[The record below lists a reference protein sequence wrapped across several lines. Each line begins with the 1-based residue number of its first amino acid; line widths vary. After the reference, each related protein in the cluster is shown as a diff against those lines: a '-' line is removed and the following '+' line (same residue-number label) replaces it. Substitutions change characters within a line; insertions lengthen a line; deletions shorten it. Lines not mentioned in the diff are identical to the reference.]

1 MASKQPAILAR
12 LLSGNQEWANTLKTV
27 AGAGFFKGEAEGQW
41 PKILWIGCSDS
52 RVPESVITS
61 SMPGDVFVTRN
72 IANQAHLDDDS
83 FLSVLYY
90 AVKHIGVEHVIVV
103 GHTHCGG
110 AEAGYA
116 AAQLA
121 LGAGSGV
128 PPPVIDTLPPDA
140 PINKWLA
147 PLSEMAMPIAALSL
161 NTEDALRT
169 LVEENVRAQV
179 HLLSQTDVIREAWN
193 QPPQARH
200 VFVHGWVHD
209 VELGRLRDLGVSR
222 GTKETNYHRADF

>member
-1 MASKQPAILAR
+1 MASKPPAILAR
-12 LLSGNQEWANTLKTV
+12 LLSGNEEWARTLKSA

-61 SMPGDVFVTRN
+61 SMPGDVFATRN
-72 IANQAHLDDDS
+72 IANQAHIDDDS

-90 AVKHIGVEHVIVV
+90 AVKHVGVEHVIVV

-116 AAQLA
+116 AAQKA
-121 LGAGSGV
+121 INTGSSV

-140 PINKWLA
+140 HINKWLA
-147 PLSEMAMPIAALSL
+147 PLSELAMPIAALAL
-161 NTEDALRT
+161 ETEDALRM
-169 LVEENVRAQV
+169 LVEENVRTQV
-179 HLLSQTDVIREAWN
+179 HLVSQTETILEAWD

-200 VFVHGWVHD
+200 VFVHGWVYD
-209 VELGRLRDLGVSR
+209 VEHGRLRDLNISR
-222 GTKETNYHRADF
+222 GTRETNYHPAYF